1 MKGWGWAPKSLLLLL
16 LAVMLLSSDVVGDPA
31 NLVLNG
37 DFEIE
42 FFNWGLFPQM
52 DVLVDGSMN
61 MVPFFSVVSGGVQ
74 VVNGLEY
81 VAPAWEPGNFMMHL
95 NCWLGPGVIKTTPMA
110 TPRWGGTYN
119 LTFDI
124 ADNPDGGP
132 LTKSVGV
139 RILVNDQKSGDP
151 IPWFNVSNPEAQR
164 SSIIWQTVSYS
175 FVGTGESTTI
185 VFESLTAGSFGC
197 LIDNIKVKLV
207 NLLENGSFDHL
218 EPPGLEREE
227 MTFYNV
233 LKAPN
238 SIVTNW
244 AVTAGAIKWSGNER
258 WQSSSDD
265 SFYLLDMNAD
275 GLSGTI
281 VSGKV
286 DLLVGHTYI
295 ILYDTAANPDST
307 LPVKGVLLLDVSGVE
322 SGDSVASKSISID
335 GTGFSQFSIGWRT
348 DKLEFVA
355 KENQVYLTFSSKIQG
370 ELGPL
375 LDNVNIY
382 QVAKV
387 GEFSQRGVYGVLES
401 RAVVGAERHPFTAIW
416 LSVCVVVVLLWT

>member
-1 MKGWGWAPKSLLLLL
+1 MRGWGWAPTSLLLLL
-16 LAVMLLSSDVVGDPA
+16 LLAAMLLSSDVAVGDPA

-52 DVLVDGSMN
+52 DVLVDGTMN

-74 VVNGLEY
+74 IVNGLEY
-81 VAPAWEPGNFMMHL
+81 IAPAWEPGNFMMHL
-95 NCWLGPGVIKTTPMA
+95 NCWLGPGVIKTTPLA
-110 TPRWGGTYN
+110 TPRWGATYN

-132 LTKSVGV
+132 LTKSVAV

-164 SSIIWQTVSYS
+164 SSIIWEKVSFV

-185 VFESLTAGSFGC
+185 VFESLTPGSFGC
-197 LIDNIKVKLV
+197 LIDNINVRLV
-207 NLLENGSFDHL
+207 NLLDNGSFDRL
-218 EPPGLEREE
+218 QPPGLVRSDI
-227 MTFYNV
+227 TFYNV
-233 LKAPN
+233 VKAPS
-238 SIVTNW
+238 SIITNW

-258 WQSSSDD
+258 WQSSTDE

-286 DLLVGHTYI
+286 TLLVGQTYT
-295 ILYDTAANPDST
+295 ILYDSAANPDST

-322 SGDSVASKSISID
+322 SGDSVASKSINID

-348 DKLEFVA
+348 EKLEFVA
-355 KENQVYLTFSSKIQG
+355 RETQVYLTFSSKIQG
-370 ELGPL
+370 DLGPL

-382 QVAKV
+382 RQAKV
-387 GEFSQRGVYGVLES
+387 GCSHSAVYQTPRKACAFWSE
-401 RAVVGAERHPFTAIW
+401 
-416 LSVCVVVVLLWT
+416 